1 MEGYNATMVAQPAI
15 EISDV
20 HKRYGS
26 LQVLRG
32 VDLTVAQGEAFGLL
46 GPNGA
51 GKSTLTHLILGL
63 LFPDR
68 GEVRV
73 FGRREIERIIPRVGY
88 LPERPR
94 YHTQLTAREY
104 LMTLGRLSD
113 MEANKLHD
121 RVDHVVELVG
131 IQDAADRR
139 IGTYSKGMLQR
150 LGLAQ
155 ALLHEPEL
163 LIADEPASGLDPE
176 GQSDMA
182 ALLQQVRSAGHTLF
196 LCTHQLTEVA
206 RLCDR
211 VGVLV
216 NGRLDPVTSLV
227 DLQAQGHSVTI
238 KVRDLPAETAGI
250 LRDLSPNVRATRAE
264 VVLFPSSDALQ
275 AQVLRTLLDDQVT
288 IMAVTPEAD
297 ALEQFYLRAIH
308 AGNASP
314 TDDPPSIEGKDP
326 LIDVLVNEEAQ

>member
-1 MEGYNATMVAQPAI
+1 MVAQPAI
-15 EISDV
+15 EINNV
-20 HKRYGS
+20 HKRYGT

-46 GPNGA
+46 GQNGA
-51 GKSTLTHLILGL
+51 GKSTLTHIILGL
-63 LFPDR
+63 LFPDQ
-68 GEVRV
+68 GDVRI
-73 FGRREIERIIPRVGY
+73 FGKQEIERISPRVGY

-113 MEANKLHD
+113 LPANKLHD
-121 RVDHVVELVG
+121 RVDHVVEMVG
-131 IQDAADRR
+131 IQSSVDRR

-155 ALLHEPEL
+155 ALIHEPDL
-163 LIADEPASGLDPE
+163 LIVDEPASGLDPE
-176 GQSDMA
+176 GQTDMA
-182 ALLQQVRSAGHTLF
+182 QLLQQVRSAGHTLF

-238 KVRDLPAETAGI
+238 KVRDLPAETARTLGA
-250 LRDLSPNVRATRAE
+250 LSPFLRVSRTE
-264 VVLFPSSDALQ
+264 IMLFPFSEELQ
-275 AQVLRTLLDDQVT
+275 AQVLRILLDDQVA
-288 IMAVTPEAD
+288 ILAVTPEAD

-308 AGNASP
+308 GGGGDSP
-314 TDDPPSIEGKDP
+314 PPGDHMFQRKET
-326 LIDVLVNEEAQ
+326 LMEVLMNEETS

>member
-1 MEGYNATMVAQPAI
+1 MVAQPTI
-15 EISDV
+15 EINNV
-20 HKRYGS
+20 HKRYGT

-32 VDLTVAQGEAFGLL
+32 VNLTVAQGEAFALL
-46 GPNGA
+46 GSNGA
-51 GKSTLTHLILGL
+51 GKSTLTHIILGL
-63 LFPDR
+63 LFPDQ
-68 GEVRV
+68 GDVRV
-73 FGRREIERIIPRVGY
+73 FGKQDLERTNPRIGY

-94 YHTQLTAREY
+94 YHTQLTGREY

-113 MEANKLHD
+113 LPSNKLND
-121 RVDHVVELVG
+121 RVDHVVDMVG
-131 IQDAADRR
+131 IQAAVDRR

-155 ALLHEPEL
+155 ALLHEPDL

-176 GQSDMA
+176 GQNDMA
-182 ALLQQVRSAGHTLF
+182 ILLQQIRSAGHTLF

-216 NGRLDPVTSLV
+216 NGQLDPVTSLI

-238 KVRDLPAETAGI
+238 KVRDLPAETARSLSGLGSA
-250 LRDLSPNVRATRAE
+250 LRVSRTE
-264 VVLFPSSDALQ
+264 ITMFPFSEALQ
-275 AQVLRTLLDDQVT
+275 AQVLRILLDDQVS
-288 IMAVTPEAD
+288 IIAVTPEAD

-308 AGNASP
+308 GG
-314 TDDPPSIEGKDP
+314 DEPPSDDKLFQRKET
-326 LIDVLVNEEAQ
+326 LVEVLMNEETS